1 METRH
6 FILEAMDGP
15 ATDGT
20 YQITAKDVFTFTS
33 GDRAQAPALSNG
45 YVGIALNDVA
55 TTIVLQPPGVGAEY
69 PSTGYINIGGDE
81 IAFFTNAGGDLLDPV
96 VRGAYGTTA
105 AEHEVGARVQVCY
118 ESLAGNP
125 ADVIYDLLVNYAGVP
140 DSYIPYDDW
149 IAEIAAY
156 LGETYTTLITEPK
169 PVARLLSELIE
180 QATLAMWWDDVG
192 QSVRLQVLRP
202 VSSNTATF
210 DQNSVLATTLEV
222 REQPEKRMSE
232 VQVYFGKTDYLA
244 PDDQENVYNRM
255 ARVSDP
261 SAVVEYGSASIKKI
275 LSRWID
281 INGRASAE
289 TLANKQLGR
298 YRDPPRA
305 VRFDLMRDQVVDPQL
320 GAGYLLGGTPFQ
332 DITGASSPIPIQI
345 TQINP
350 VADHF
355 EVEAEEMLWIS
366 FGDLPS
372 ERGVT
377 LTSKYQ
383 VNLRDEHDLLYPLDS
398 YLPIASGDI
407 VNCILP
413 SNVVIGSLYTSVP
426 ALDVGSW
433 PAGVIVNLIV
443 TGQILGCGGQGG
455 GGGNSDSSGS
465 TNGGYGEAGGTALY
479 TRFAINLNST
489 NGRVWAGGGGGG
501 GGGGIAY
508 GGATFV
514 GGDGGGGGAG
524 SGISTTF
531 GGTTPGSSGGVGG
544 FGETFNGANGG
555 QGTATGG
562 GYPGGGPIGGAGSAG
577 ANGTGTVGGA
587 GGAGGA
593 AIDGF
598 SFVTAI
604 GAPGSIVGTQIN

>member
-1 METRH
+1 MS
-6 FILEAMDGP
+6 I
-15 ATDGT
+15 
-20 YQITAKDVFTFTS
+20 
-33 GDRAQAPALSNG
+33 RAYSC
-45 YVGIALNDVA
+45 
-55 TTIVLQPPGVGAEY
+55 EY
-69 PSTGYINIGGDE
+69 
-81 IAFFTNAGGDLLDPV
+81 
-96 VRGAYGTTA
+96 
-105 AEHEVGARVQVCY
+105 
-118 ESLAGNP
+118 
-125 ADVIYDLLVNYAGVP
+125 
-140 DSYIPYDDW
+140 
-149 IAEIAAY
+149 
-156 LGETYTTLITEPK
+156 
-169 PVARLLSELIE
+169 
-180 QATLAMWWDDVG
+180 
-192 QSVRLQVLRP
+192 VLRP

-289 TLANKQLGR
+289 TLANKQLVR

-332 DITGASSPIPIQI
+332 DITGASSSDPNSDHPPH
-345 TQINP
+345 P

-355 EVEAEEMLWIS
+355 EVEAEEMLWIP

-413 SNVVIGSLYTSVP
+413 SNVVIGSLHLRPGARCRKLASRRDRQSHCHRPNPLGAAGKVAAAAIPTALAAPMAGTARPAGRRFTP
-426 ALDVGSW
+426 AL
-433 PAGVIVNLIV
+433 PL
-443 TGQILGCGGQGG
+443 T
-455 GGGNSDSSGS
+455 
-465 TNGGYGEAGGTALY
+465 
-479 TRFAINLNST
+479 
-489 NGRVWAGGGGGG
+489 
-501 GGGGIAY
+501 
-508 GGATFV
+508 
-514 GGDGGGGGAG
+514 
-524 SGISTTF
+524 
-531 GGTTPGSSGGVGG
+531 
-544 FGETFNGANGG
+544 
-555 QGTATGG
+555 
-562 GYPGGGPIGGAGSAG
+562 
-577 ANGTGTVGGA
+577 
-587 GGAGGA
+587 
-593 AIDGF
+593 
-598 SFVTAI
+598 
-604 GAPGSIVGTQIN
+604 